1 MGVSIVYNLNNIEAR
16 YKLPSV
22 SLCFFSYFTILAAKR
37 TFSIYPF
44 ISIPD
49 LP

>member
-22 SLCFFSYFTILAAKR
+22 SLCSLSYFTILAAKR
-37 TFSIYPF
+37 TSFLYPF
-44 ISIPD
+44 ISISD